1 MRRSLNVNPGVN
13 DNEVKATVNITSGT
27 ATGTLAIESGR
38 AEIIWDND
46 PSAQALAN
54 TSTTQGGVV
63 ELPSGTVLPNRIV
76 GVDLIRSPVPT
87 TRSWLRRLSSPRA
100 RSVVAT

>member
-1 MRRSLNVNPGVN
+1 MNPGVN

-38 AEIIWDND
+38 AAIFWDSNLT
-46 PSAQALAN
+46 AQALAN

-63 ELPSGTVLPNRIV
+63 ELPVRHGSPEPRRRYRPGHVRCRQR
-76 GVDLIRSPVPT
+76 DLRS
-87 TRSWLRRLSSPRA
+87 A
-100 RSVVAT
+100 G